1 MPHVPETM
9 CAWQYFKHGG
19 EADALSLNKNV
30 PVPMPSKDEVLV
42 RVRAASI
49 NPGDWKVQSGLIP
62 FLPRRFPATAGLDL
76 AGNVV
81 AVGPGVTKY
90 SVGEAVFGKA
100 PFFKMGALAQYA
112 ILETA
117 RSARKPSSLTFESAA
132 ALPVGL
138 TALEAVRDGAGLL
151 LPASPEEPK
160 PGCKSPKK
168 LSAERSPDSSGK
180 GENSSNSTVSGSSTS
195 RSDDCGKRA
204 WVLVANASG
213 GVGHMAVQLAKAAG
227 AHVTATVG
235 ARNLAFTRN
244 VLGADE
250 VFDYNSVAGKQLFDS
265 STTSPSPVISLS
277 APAAAQVASS
287 ADPPITGLY
296 DAVID
301 CSPTSLAVSAV
312 GRVLRPQ
319 GRWVHVELPLS
330 LLALG
335 LWRRLALRPKKLYPV
350 MMANREGDLEVLG
363 RMAEEGKVRVVVESS
378 VPFEEARE
386 AWRRSMGGHVTGKVV
401 VRMD

>member
-1 MPHVPETM
+1 MN
-9 CAWQYFKHGG
+9 
-19 EADALSLNKNV
+19 DNV
-30 PVPMPSKDEVLV
+30 PVPVPGKGEVLV

-62 FLPRRFPATAGLDL
+62 FLPRHFPATAGYDL

-81 AVGPGVTKY
+81 AVGSGVTKY
-90 SVGEAVFGKA
+90 SVGDAVFGRA

-112 ILETA
+112 IVETA
-117 RSARKPSSLTFESAA
+117 FSAHKPSSLTFETAA
-132 ALPVGL
+132 ALPVVGL
-138 TALEAVRDGAGLL
+138 TALQAVRDCAGLP
-151 LPASPEEPK
+151 LPASREEPK
-160 PGCKSPKK
+160 PGFELPQE
-168 LSAERSPDSSGK
+168 LSAEHSTGSSGK
-180 GENSSNSTVSGSSTS
+180 AESNSTISGTSTS
-195 RSDDCGKRA
+195 RNDGSGKRA
-204 WVLVANASG
+204 RVLVANASG

-235 ARNLAFTRN
+235 ARNLAFARN
-244 VLGADE
+244 MLGADE
-250 VFDYNSVAGKQLFDS
+250 VFDYNSAAGKQLFS
-265 STTSPSPVISLS
+265 SASSSPSPVTSLS

-296 DAVID
+296 DAVVD
-301 CSPTSLAVSAV
+301 FSPSSLAVSAV
-312 GRVLRPQ
+312 DRVLRPQ

-335 LWRRLALRPKKLYPV
+335 LWRRLARRPRRLWPV
-350 MMANREGDLEVLG
+350 MMEMMESKGADLEVLG

-378 VPFEEARE
+378 VAFEEARE

-401 VRMD
+401 VRME

>member
-1 MPHVPETM
+1 MNIH
-9 CAWQYFKHGG
+9 
-19 EADALSLNKNV
+19 V
-30 PVPMPSKDEVLV
+30 PVPCKGKLNNKVPVPVPCKGEVLV

-62 FLPRRFPATAGLDL
+62 FLPRRFPATAGYDL

-90 SVGEAVFGKA
+90 SVGDAVFGRA

-117 RSARKPSSLTFESAA
+117 GSAHKPYSLTFESAA

-160 PGCKSPKK
+160 PG
-168 LSAERSPDSSGK
+168 
-180 GENSSNSTVSGSSTS
+180 
-195 RSDDCGKRA
+195 
-204 WVLVANASG
+204 
-213 GVGHMAVQLAKAAG
+213 
-227 AHVTATVG
+227 
-235 ARNLAFTRN
+235 
-244 VLGADE
+244 
-250 VFDYNSVAGKQLFDS
+250 KQLFAS

-287 ADPPITGLY
+287 ADPPIAGLY

-301 CSPTSLAVSAV
+301 CSPNSLAVSAV
-312 GRVLRPQ
+312 DRVLRPQ

-350 MMANREGDLEVLG
+350 LMVNGEGDLEVVG
-363 RMAEEGKVRVVVESS
+363 RMAEEGKVKVVVESS
-378 VPFEEARE
+378 VAFEEARE
-386 AWRRSMGGHVTGKVV
+386 AWRSMGGHVTGKVV
-401 VRMD
+401 VKMGVKGFLYWYDDYS